1 MRAAVVLTASEGSFP
16 GLADALRERSVEVLK
31 RPLIGFAAPSD
42 WGPLDAALD
51 RASDYRAIAFTSPRA
66 TKAVTDRVRA
76 RGIPWPQSPGPSV
89 WAAGQATAVS
99 LEGGLGP
106 AHVPEGAEQES
117 DGAAAQL
124 ARAMVAANVIGPV
137 LFPCG
142 DRRRDELPSLLRA
155 SGIRVDDVVCY
166 RTVLAQPSEVRAAA
180 SEGALL
186 VVASPSVIELLA
198 RACPAGDRPDLV
210 AVGPTTAAAAREAGW
225 TPAAVADQPTASR
238 VLEAITGLLARR

>member
-1 MRAAVVLTASEGSFP
+1 MRGAVVLTASEGSFP

-42 WGPLDAALD
+42 WGPVDAALD
-51 RASDYRAIAFTSPRA
+51 RASSYRAIAFTSPRA
-66 TKAVTDRVRA
+66 AKAVADRVRTRA
-76 RGIPWPQSPGPSV
+76 IPWPQRPGPTV
-89 WAAGQATAVS
+89 WAAGQTTAAS
-99 LEGGLGP
+99 LEEWLGP
-106 AHVPEGAEQES
+106 AHVPDGVEQES

-124 ARAMVAANVIGPV
+124 ARAMVAARVTGPV

-142 DRRRDELPSLLRA
+142 DRRRDELPSVLRA

-166 RTVLAQPSEVRAAA
+166 RTVLAQPSEARAVA

-198 RACPAGDRPDLV
+198 RACPAGEKPDLV
-210 AVGPTTAAAAREAGW
+210 AVGPTSAAAALEAGW
-225 TPAAVADQPTASR
+225 TPAAVANQPTATG
-238 VLEAITGLLARR
+238 VLEAITGLLGRR